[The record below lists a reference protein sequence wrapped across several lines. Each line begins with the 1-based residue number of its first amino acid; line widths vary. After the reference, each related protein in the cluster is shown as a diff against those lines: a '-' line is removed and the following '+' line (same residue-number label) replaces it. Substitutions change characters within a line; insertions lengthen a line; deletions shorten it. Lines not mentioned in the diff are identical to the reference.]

1 MKLIAVKS
9 GMLVAAG
16 FAIGTLTWNLP
27 HVLAAESVRDPST
40 MHYVVSIDEVKTNFA
55 YGKPFRDHF
64 AQTVSLSDG
73 TTHDIELTPT
83 MYEGKQSIEYM
94 DNDKSTYQG
103 LNWTSR
109 EGSLVVQ
116 VRNEEYAR
124 DEMVAE
130 GWRAAGDK
138 QQAVE
143 SR

>member
-1 MKLIAVKS
+1 MTLIATKS
-9 GMLVAAG
+9 VMLVAVG

-55 YGKPFRDHF
+55 YGKPFHDHF

-73 TTHDIELTPT
+73 TTHEIELTPG
-83 MYEGKQSIEYM
+83 MFEGKQSIEYK
-94 DNDKSTYQG
+94 DNGKSTYQG
-103 LNWTSR
+103 LNWTVR

-124 DEMVAE
+124 DEMAAE
-130 GWRAAGDK
+130 GWRAAGAK
-138 QQAVE
+138 QGGAE
-143 SR
+143 SP